1 MEVVLLASDKRR
13 KIKTSVLA
21 VWTFLHTI
29 MSQFWEHMRQVLNWP
44 PCELLATTPLIHA
57 VACGVWTWCL
67 EFGPIYRRCQYL
79 PHRHCCFLKVSFF
92 DFLQAGVWH
101 ENCLAAFQGSEN
113 EAMGI
118 LFGDALVCWGQS
130 PAFPSAVMHR
140 IFCICIFLS
149 FFLLACG
156 LRFPLQLYLCLS
168 ISYLYQLFPF
178 VCGCGP

>member
-1 MEVVLLASDKRR
+1 MEVVLLASDKGR

-21 VWTFLHTI
+21 VWIFLHTI

-79 PHRHCCFLKVSFF
+79 WHRHLLFPQGFLLRLFASGCLTWELLGSLPGIGKWSDGYFVRWCSCVLRSVPCISQCSHAPHILYLYFFSFF
-92 DFLQAGVWH
+92 SWVSHF
-101 ENCLAAFQGSEN
+101 S
-113 EAMGI
+113 
-118 LFGDALVCWGQS
+118 
-130 PAFPSAVMHR
+130 
-140 IFCICIFLS
+140 CICVSVFL
-149 FFLLACG
+149 
-156 LRFPLQLYLCLS
+156 
-168 ISYLYQLFPF
+168 ISNFFPF

>member
-1 MEVVLLASDKRR
+1 MEVVLLASDKGR

-21 VWTFLHTI
+21 VWIFLHTI
-29 MSQFWEHMRQVLNWP
+29 MSQLWEHMRQVLNWP

-118 LFGDALVCWGQS
+118 LFGDAVVCRGQS
-130 PAFPSAVMHR
+130 P
-140 IFCICIFLS
+140 CISQCNHAPPHILYLY
-149 FFLLACG
+149 FFLVFFSCAQTVCSTAAV
-156 LRFPLQLYLCLS
+156 FVSLYF
-168 ISYLYQLFPF
+168 LF
-178 VCGCGP
+178 

>member
-1 MEVVLLASDKRR
+1 MEVVLSASDKRR

-21 VWTFLHTI
+21 VRTFLRTI

-118 LFGDALVCWGQS
+118 LFVDALVCWGQS

-140 IFCICIFLS
+140 IFCICIFLVF
-149 FFLLACG
+149 FFLG
-156 LRFPLQLYLCLS
+156 VPLPAVFVSLYFL
-168 ISYLYQLFPF
+168 
-178 VCGCGP
+178 